1 MNDIDFGA
9 ILATIGTWSLI
20 ILGVVI
26 LIVIIRIFMG
36 RGIIQMAKSG
46 KIGDEA
52 EMAWNRGDKY
62 FTPIMNYPFF
72 RIGFTGAITDWALMI
87 ESITDKGWVM
97 KAWST
102 SIDKNGRP
110 QAMPLFVRG
119 EK

>member
-1 MNDIDFGA
+1 MNFQD
-9 ILATIGTWSLI
+9 ILATIGMWAI
-20 ILGVVI
+20 II
-26 LIVIIRIFMG
+26 FAIIIAIVIIRLFMG

-46 KIGDEA
+46 KIGEDAEA
-52 EMAWNRGDKY
+52 AWNRGDKF

-72 RIGFTGAITDWALMI
+72 RIGFTGAITDWSMMI
-87 ESITDKGWVM
+87 ESITEKGWVL

-102 SIDKNGRP
+102 TVDKNNRP